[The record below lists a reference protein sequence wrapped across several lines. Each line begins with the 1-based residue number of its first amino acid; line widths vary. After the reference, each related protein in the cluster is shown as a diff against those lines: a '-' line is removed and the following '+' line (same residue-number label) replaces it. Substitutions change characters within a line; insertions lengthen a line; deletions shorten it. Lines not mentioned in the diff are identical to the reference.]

1 MSLLRSNREFRR
13 LFVGRLT
20 TNAGDSL
27 YAIAAMWLVWE
38 LTRDPLFTGVAAFLT
53 QAPSALG
60 FLVGPLVDRWDL
72 RRVLVVV
79 QAVQAVL
86 VLAVPL
92 ASLTG
97 TLSVWVVLLVMPVLA
112 AVDQF
117 TGPAQTA
124 ALPLVVDDDRLTRAN
139 SLFATTAGAANG
151 VFNALSGVLVA
162 LTGAV
167 ALYALDAVTFGVAA
181 LLFLGLRL
189 DGDEET
195 AETEVDGRSAESDVA
210 EGSTDTDVDADES
223 GPDET
228 TGAAEADGFDWAGYA
243 DELRSGAQYLRGSVL
258 VPVVVGALVVNFT
271 SAATMAVLPAFA
283 AEFSGAQSYG
293 FLMAAF
299 AVGNLAGT
307 AAAGVLPDRPFG
319 ELAVVCPLVTG
330 VGFVAVAFVDWF
342 PAVLALVVVAL
353 VPMGL
358 FNVTFQSLVQSV
370 VADDLLGR
378 VSSLLK
384 SGTSVAMPIGSVV
397 GGAAAGVVGVR
408 GLILGQA
415 VAIATLGLAFAV
427 SGRLRSIPTVA
438 DADPSALGLGADPD
452 RADATS
458 VSASPGEGHTDDAG
472 HEPDDDALGPRTDA
486 TE

>member
-1 MSLLRSNREFRR
+1 M
-13 LFVGRLT
+13 FVGRLT

-38 LTRDPLFTGVAAFLT
+38 LTRDPLFTGIAAFLT
-53 QAPSALG
+53 RAPAALG

-117 TGPAQTA
+117 TGPAQMA

-181 LLFLGLRL
+181 LLFFGLRL
-189 DGDEET
+189 DADESAGDG
-195 AETEVDGRSAESDVA
+195 EVDGGSAESDVA
-210 EGSTDTDVDADES
+210 EEPTDGDVDADGGGTDDPATES
-223 GPDET
+223 ESD
-228 TGAAEADGFDWAGYA
+228 DFDWGVYA
-243 DELRSGAQYLRGSVL
+243 DDLRSGAQYLRGSVL

-319 ELAVVCPLVTG
+319 ELAVVCPLVAG

-342 PAVLALVVVAL
+342 PAVLALAVLAL

-378 VSSLLK
+378 VSSLLQ

-397 GGAAAGVVGVR
+397 GGAAAGIVGVR

-415 VAIATLGLAFAV
+415 VAIALLGLAFAV

-438 DADPSALGLGADPD
+438 DADPTALGLRAESD

-458 VSASPGEGHTDDAG
+458 VSEPPAEARADDAD
-472 HEPDDDALGPRTDA
+472 HDPDDDALGPRTDA